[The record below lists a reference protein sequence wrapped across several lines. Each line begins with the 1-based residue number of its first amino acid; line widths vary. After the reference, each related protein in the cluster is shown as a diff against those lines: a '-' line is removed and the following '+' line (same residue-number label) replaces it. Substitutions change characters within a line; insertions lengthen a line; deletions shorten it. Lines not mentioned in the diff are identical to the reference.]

1 MAPCLVILLLAA
13 GSSSRMR
20 GRDKLM
26 EVVEGQ
32 PLIRRALERALGTGL
47 PVMVTLP
54 APDHPRAR
62 AVGNDLADLVYVP
75 DAAEGMSASIR
86 RGIEALP
93 PDTGGVM
100 ILPADLPDLNSKDLL
115 RMASTWVKSPD
126 MILRATSANGD
137 PGHPVIFP
145 YGYFGDLAAV
155 TGDRGARMVL
165 SDHARRVRHLPL
177 AGNRATTDL
186 DTPEAWAAWRTAQ
199 DAP

>member
-26 EVVEGQ
+26 EIVESQ
-32 PLIRRALERALGTGL
+32 PLLRRTLERAIGTGL

-54 APDHPRAR
+54 GPDHPRAR
-62 AVGNDLADLVYVP
+62 SIGNDGADLVYVP

-86 RGIEALP
+86 RGVDALP
-93 PDTGGVM
+93 PEAGGVM

-115 RMASTWVKSPD
+115 RMASTWVKAPD
-126 MILRATSANGD
+126 MILRATSVEGQ

-145 YGYFGDLAAV
+145 SAYFRDLAEV
-155 TGDRGARMVL
+155 TGDCGARMVL

-177 AGNRATTDL
+177 AGTRAITDL
-186 DTPEAWAAWRTAQ
+186 DTPEAWEAWRAAQ
-199 DAP
+199 DR

>member
-26 EVVEGQ
+26 EIVEGQ
-32 PLIRRALERALGTGL
+32 PLLRRTLERALGTGL

-54 APDHPRAR
+54 DAAHPRAR
-62 AVGNDLADLVYVP
+62 AIGNDGADLVFVP

-86 RGIEALP
+86 RGIDALP
-93 PDTGGVM
+93 PEASGVM
-100 ILPADLPDLNSKDLL
+100 ILPTDLPDLNSKDLL
-115 RMASTWVKSPD
+115 RMASTWVKAPD
-126 MILRATSANGD
+126 MILRATSAEGQ

-145 YGYFGDLAAV
+145 SAYFHELASV
-155 TGDRGARMVL
+155 SGDRGARMVL

-177 AGNRATTDL
+177 AGTRAITDL
-186 DTPEAWAAWRTAQ
+186 DTPEEWEAWRAAQ
-199 DAP
+199 NQ